1 MEPLTIQRDVVK
13 HGVRLDCLIE
23 GMAYSAE
30 REEVRSQ
37 RLAGAECVEIAEKT
51 GLPIEQVID
60 YCRELG
66 LPEVGSCHLIPPNMI
81 TERKL
86 CPVCGRPVLQGN
98 GRPRR
103 FCTEECRLDYER
115 KNYKVQKKGRIA
127 VCQNCGREFK
137 AVNEQSGER
146 RFCSR
151 ACYFEFRYGMKGVKQ
166 DE

>member
-30 REEVRSQ
+30 REEVRNQ
-37 RLAGAECVEIAEKT
+37 RLAGVECVEIAEKT
-51 GLPIEQVID
+51 GLPVEQVID

-66 LPEVGSCHLIPPNMI
+66 LPEVGNCHLIPPNM
-81 TERKL
+81 TKGKV
-86 CPVCGRPVLQGN
+86 CPVCGKPVLQKVG
-98 GRPRR
+98 GVRR
-103 FCTEECRLDYER
+103 FCSKECKDEYER
-115 KNYKVQKKGRIA
+115 KHYKSLATGRTAI
-127 VCQNCGREFK
+127 CQNCGREFK
-137 AVNEQSGER
+137 AVHECNGQR

-151 ACYFEFRYGMKGVKQ
+151 ECYFEFRYGLKEAKQ